1 MDFSVFYSGT
11 AKKVG
16 QCGTGFIVTKKMRE
30 SIMEFEPINERMCRI
45 RIRGKLRNLSIMLVY
60 APTEDKDEVE
70 KETFYEELEKN
81 YNKLPRYDMKIIMGD
96 YNAKIGKEEHLK
108 NIAGKY
114 SLHEETNENGELLSQ
129 LASRNNLII
138 KSTCF
143 PHRKIHLRTWKV
155 PRTKQIN
162 QIDHALVNARNT
174 SSIISIRSYR
184 GPNCDSDHYLVKV
197 IVREKNI

>member
-1 MDFSVFYSGT
+1 
-11 AKKVG
+11 
-16 QCGTGFIVTKKMRE
+16 
-30 SIMEFEPINERMCRI
+30 
-45 RIRGKLRNLSIMLVY
+45 
-60 APTEDKDEVE
+60 
-70 KETFYEELEKN
+70 
-81 YNKLPRYDMKIIMGD
+81 MKIIMGD

-129 LASRNNLII
+129 FASRNNLVI

-143 PHRKIHLRTWKV
+143 PHKKIHLGTWKV
-155 PRTKQIN
+155 PKTKEVN

-174 SSIISIRSYR
+174 SSIIDIRSYR

-197 IVREKNI
+197 IVKEKNI